1 MRPFFLYLTLAAA
14 LCANQPAFAQ
24 PGVQSGETKMARAD
38 PQRGS
43 TLAQRWCASCHIV
56 SRTQSKG
63 GDGTP
68 SFREIADR
76 ADFSVEKLVFF
87 LLYPHPMMPGM
98 SLSRD
103 EARDLAA
110 YIDTQR

>member
-1 MRPFFLYLTLAAA
+1 MRLFIPCLTLAVS
-14 LCANQPAFAQ
+14 LCASLPALAQ
-24 PGVQSGETKMARAD
+24 IGETKVARAD
-38 PQRGS
+38 PDKGAV
-43 TLAQRWCASCHIV
+43 LAQRWCATCHIV
-56 SRTQSKG
+56 SHTQSKG

>member
-1 MRPFFLYLTLAAA
+1 MRTFVQAFALAAI
-14 LCANQPAFAQ
+14 LCVGHPSFAQ
-24 PGVQSGETKMARAD
+24 VRETQLVRPD
-38 PQRGS
+38 PERGS
-43 TLAQRWCASCHIV
+43 VLAQRWCASCHIV
-56 SRTQSKG
+56 SYTQPKG
-63 GDGTP
+63 NDGTP
-68 SFREIADR
+68 SFRELADR
-76 ADFSVEKLVFF
+76 ADFSVERLVFF

>member
-1 MRPFFLYLTLAAA
+1 MRRFISALTLAAG
-14 LCANQPAFAQ
+14 LCANHPAFAQ
-24 PGVQSGETKMARAD
+24 VGETKVVRAD
-38 PQRGS
+38 PQRGA

-56 SRTQSKG
+56 SYTQPKG
-63 GDGTP
+63 SDGTP

-76 ADFSVEKLVFF
+76 ADFTVEKLVFF

-110 YIDTQR
+110 YIDSQR